1 MMKKA
6 QSAVEFIILM
16 GVMSMM
22 FVVFVSIIQGNITD
36 EVKDNRD
43 TVVKEIA
50 LTVQNEISLAI
61 GAPDGYLR
69 EFTLPPNI
77 LGLDYEI
84 TLTGTNVFI
93 RTTDSKHAIALP
105 TQNVTDPINP
115 GANIIRKING
125 TVSINS

>member
-16 GVMSMM
+16 GVVSMM
-22 FVVFVSIIQGNITD
+22 FVIFVSIIQGNISD

-43 TVVKEIA
+43 TVLKEVA

-61 GAPDGYLR
+61 NAPDGYLR

-84 TLTGTNVFI
+84 NLTGTSVFI
-93 RTTDSKHAIALP
+93 RTLDSKHAIALP
-105 TQNVTDPINP
+105 AQNVTDAVNP
-115 GANIIRKING
+115 GVNIIRKING
-125 TVSINS
+125 TVSING